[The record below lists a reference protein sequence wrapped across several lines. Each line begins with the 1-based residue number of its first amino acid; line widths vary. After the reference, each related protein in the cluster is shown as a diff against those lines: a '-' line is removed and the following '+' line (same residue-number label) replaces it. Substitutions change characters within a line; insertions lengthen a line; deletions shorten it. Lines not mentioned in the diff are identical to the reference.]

1 MNHKSHSQEIYN
13 QSTYTQTCTTPPEW
27 VLDYTPQQIE
37 AEEQE
42 YLEEYATSTPT
53 N

>member
-13 QSTYTQTCTTPPEW
+13 QLPYTPTCTTPPEM
-27 VLDYTPQQIE
+27 VLDCTPQQIE

-42 YLEEYATSTPT
+42 YLEQYAAPTPT